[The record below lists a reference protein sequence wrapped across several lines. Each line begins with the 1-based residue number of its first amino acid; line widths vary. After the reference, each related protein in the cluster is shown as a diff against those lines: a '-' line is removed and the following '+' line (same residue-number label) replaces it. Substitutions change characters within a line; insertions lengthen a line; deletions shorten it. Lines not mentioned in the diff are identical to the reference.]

1 MTTQCPECKA
11 WNPEESKFCK
21 KCGTLIEESEEKP
34 ISTQTLEVPK
44 EELTTGST
52 CAERYQIFEELGK
65 SGMGKVYKARGKKIK
80 ETVDLKILKLE
91 TPVNQKLNKI
101 ARILDMD
108 ERSSRIYFLTKGD
121 SYERGFEN

>member
-1 MTTQCPECKA
+1 
-11 WNPEESKFCK
+11 
-21 KCGTLIEESEEKP
+21 
-34 ISTQTLEVPK
+34 
-44 EELTTGST
+44 
-52 CAERYQIFEELGK
+52 
-65 SGMGKVYKARGKKIK
+65 MGKVYKARGKKIK